1 MEANKSLIEQ
11 SESTMRQNST
21 RRGLLS
27 VPNEI
32 ISQIGGYLTRDHD
45 IAALAR
51 TCKLFNTMFGD
62 VLYQRN
68 EQYNMASCLT
78 WAASHDRVE
87 TLERAVKAGIRLE
100 NHSYLVF
107 VVSCNGSGEAA
118 KLVLSSPG
126 VNPMAEDR
134 NGWTPITLAASYG
147 HTNVVKALV
156 DHGANFKS
164 PTRSGWSPINVAC
177 SHGSIDVAKLLL
189 DSYGASMEGNE
200 ENGWSALRSAAV
212 FGHANILC
220 YLLQRGADTSERSST
235 GWTCLHSAA
244 EAGHANAVAVLL
256 DHGLDP
262 MALTDIGWTPMI
274 LAADKGHDEVVHEL
288 LNRGADIEQR
298 CRKLW
303 TPLCMAASR
312 GDYGMARFL
321 LDRGADIAARAMG
334 GWFPLALAASN
345 GHDPAVS
352 VLIGYGADIH
362 MTTYNGWT
370 PLMAAADN
378 GHSSTAMIL
387 IEKGAHVEARSTN
400 GWTALLCAA
409 DGRHLHTAKML
420 LGYGANLMATSDA
433 GWTAGIRA
441 AHSGGIRLLNM
452 FRRIPGFE
460 LDHLDNQ
467 GRSAFFHAAMRGH
480 TRLVKKLLPLTSTAN
495 KRDQYGTTPIFAAA
509 RNGHRKV
516 VEVLIK
522 EGYADFE
529 ERDFLD
535 CTLLAW
541 AQRSKR
547 RQFVRFLKKHAQ
559 QAGIPIWLEDPAGKR
574 TINKYDCTV
583 CLCSICCRTSPHL
596 RQAYVCDGCNGGMI
610 ICAECI
616 DAGMTCEKSTHTW
629 RAHQCFWNHD
639 DGSQVPEY
647 LAANA
652 NMRSR
657 VDTVVGDETAATGN
671 GEGACVVEELADG
684 VDGQ

>member
-11 SESTMRQNST
+11 DGSMMQQNSKKT
-21 RRGLLS
+21 GLLS
-27 VPNEI
+27 IPNEI
-32 ISQIGGYLTRDHD
+32 ISHIGGYLTSDHD
-45 IAALAR
+45 IAAFAR
-51 TCKLFNTMFGD
+51 TCKLFNIMFGD
-62 VLYQRN
+62 ALYQRN
-68 EQYNMASCLT
+68 EMYNGASCLT

-87 TLERAVKAGIRLE
+87 TLERAAKAGIRLE
-100 NHSYLVF
+100 DHSYLVF
-107 VVSCNGSGEAA
+107 VVSCHGSREVA
-118 KLVLSSPG
+118 KLVLSMPG
-126 VNPMAEDR
+126 IDPMAEDGR
-134 NGWTPITLAASYG
+134 GWTPITLAASYG
-147 HTNVVKALV
+147 HTNVIRVLV
-156 DHGANFKS
+156 DNGADIRT

-189 DSYGASMEGNE
+189 EGYGASMESDE
-200 ENGWSALRSAAV
+200 ENGWSPLRSASV

-220 YLLQRGADTSERSST
+220 YLIRRGADISERSAT

-244 EAGHANAVAVLL
+244 EAGHTRAVAELL

-262 MALTDIGWTPMI
+262 MALTDMGWTPMI
-274 LAADKGHDEVVHEL
+274 LAADKGHDDVVHEL
-288 LNRGADIEQR
+288 LDRGVDIEQA
-298 CRKLW
+298 CRNLW

-312 GDYGMARFL
+312 GDYNMCGL
-321 LDRGADIAARAMG
+321 LLSRGANIAARAMG

-352 VLIGYGADIH
+352 LLIGYGADIH
-362 MTTYNGWT
+362 MTNDNGWT
-370 PLMAAADN
+370 PVMAAADN

-387 IEKGAHVEARSTN
+387 IDKGAEVEARSTN
-400 GWTALLCAA
+400 GWTALMCAA
-409 DGRHLHTAKML
+409 DGRHLHTAKLL
-420 LGYGANLMATSDA
+420 LGYGAKIMATSDD
-433 GWTAGIRA
+433 GCTAGIRA

-480 TRLVKKLLPLTSTAN
+480 ARLVKKLLPLVSTAN
-495 KRDQYGTTPIFAAA
+495 KRDQYGTTPVFAAA

-522 EGYADFE
+522 EGYADFD
-529 ERDFLD
+529 ERDFLG

-559 QAGIPIWLEDPAGKR
+559 KAGIPIWLEDPVGKR
-574 TINKYDCTV
+574 TQFKYDCSM

-596 RQAYVCDGCNGGMI
+596 EQAYVCEDCNGGML

-616 DAGMTCEKSTHTW
+616 DAGMTCEDSSHTW

-639 DGSQVPEY
+639 YDSDAPEY
-647 LAANA
+647 LAASA
-652 NMRSR
+652 SVRSR
-657 VDTVVGDETAATGN
+657 LTADAAG
-671 GEGACVVEELADG
+671 GIDGFVAGVEG
-684 VDGQ
+684 Q